1 MAKLVAL
8 VAASPIS
15 ASISR
20 RTFVEDLSGELV
32 DGGVKASNLVILLLR
47 RGLRSPETLALE
59 ALVLGLESAD
69 SSIPSH
75 GVRVVVHLVMD
86 ANGLEF
92 KGKNV
97 TLQESGC
104 SKDNEISW
112 GGSGAWDAATEF
124 NDAAPK
130 NLNVLAGFLEERE
143 ALEFVNQSANCSGA
157 HLLELVDDSGKGFR
171 SRGVDAKVLFDSF
184 PEGKGHTV

>member
-112 GGSGAWDAATEF
+112 GGSGA
-124 NDAAPK
+124 
-130 NLNVLAGFLEERE
+130 
-143 ALEFVNQSANCSGA
+143 
-157 HLLELVDDSGKGFR
+157 
-171 SRGVDAKVLFDSF
+171 
-184 PEGKGHTV
+184 